1 MRAGCGPHVHWGH
14 ANGKRLR
21 LGREGPAKA
30 TNQEAGG
37 PHWHRPPPSSWAWRQ
52 GHLTDTTRRPSCS
65 RSSIR
70 FWPRIIPGG
79 QTTHTRPD
87 AAPALRLPQRVKR
100 RLLRR
105 TAAWLRDEGSN
116 LDLRLQAGVLPL
128 DDPGGRATGIG
139 RGAAPLQPL
148 SPLKKKAARRVG
160 SRCKAPGGL
169 THF

>member
-1 MRAGCGPHVHWGH
+1 M
-14 ANGKRLR
+14 
-21 LGREGPAKA
+21 
-30 TNQEAGG
+30 QD
-37 PHWHRPPPSSWAWRQ
+37 RPPPSSWAWRQ
-52 GHLTDTTRRPSCS
+52 GHLIDTTRRPSCS

-70 FWPRIIPGG
+70 FWLRIIPGG

-87 AAPALRLPQRVKR
+87 AAPALCLPQRVQR

-105 TAAWLRDEGSN
+105 TAAWLRAEGSN
-116 LDLRLQAGVLPL
+116 LDLRLQADVLPL